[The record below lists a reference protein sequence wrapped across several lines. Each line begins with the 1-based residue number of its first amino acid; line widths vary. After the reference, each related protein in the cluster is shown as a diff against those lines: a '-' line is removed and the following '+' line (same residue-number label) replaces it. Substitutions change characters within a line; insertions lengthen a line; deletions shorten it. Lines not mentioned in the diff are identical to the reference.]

1 MPQVKD
7 EPAIASSTFKHKLR
21 DIFAPRAK
29 QGSSN
34 VISSVAGPSASR
46 VPTPSRIPVR
56 KKRGFRD
63 VAQDEVPDLSSQSPV
78 RNRQRIDST
87 SSIATVVGSRSL
99 SRKGSAESVK
109 TIREG
114 KGGLKRTPSSTS
126 LSLIP
131 CGQAT
136 LARAVLTRT
145 TSHNQRPASASSSPP
160 SMEKRSAV
168 PFPSKQTVS
177 LRTSAQ
183 GRTSEDGSPRVK
195 QDLFSSPRR
204 SLQDV
209 RPSVGPPSGIPVL
222 AAHFT
227 SEVPKLPEL
236 PSLGSGD
243 LLRQVLQREVP
254 DNLSRPS
261 SPFTCSLTDLA
272 PVVPK
277 SPPVSSI
284 PDSEFP
290 EIPDDDTSE
299 EEEKLDAVPVSST
312 PQSDV
317 RVVRPVKET
326 PRPLGRFEVKL
337 VPYDEHLALWD
348 MKPT

>member
-46 VPTPSRIPVR
+46 IPAPSRIPVR

-109 TIREG
+109 TIRDG
-114 KGGLKRTPSSTS
+114 RGGLKRTPSSTS

-145 TSHNQRPASASSSPP
+145 TSHNQRPASSSPP

-195 QDLFSSPRR
+195 QDVFSSPRR

-209 RPSVGPPSGIPVL
+209 RPSVGQPSGIPVL
-222 AAHFT
+222 ATHFT
-227 SEVPKLPEL
+227 SDVPKLPEL

-254 DNLSRPS
+254 DALSRPS
-261 SPFTCSLTDLA
+261 SPFVCTLTDLA
-272 PVVPK
+272 PAVPK
-277 SPPVSSI
+277 SPPVPSV
-284 PDSEFP
+284 PDSEIP
-290 EIPDDDTSE
+290 EIPDDDMSE
-299 EEEKLDAVPVSST
+299 EEEKVVAVPVSST
-312 PQSDV
+312 PQVDV
-317 RVVRPVKET
+317 RTVRPVKET
-326 PRPLGRFEVKL
+326 PRPVGRFEVKL